1 MDQLGQFL
9 ADLPAPFGLILTALF
24 PPAAIGGGLAA
35 VVAFR
40 RNRRALAIVMLAFAF
55 VSLVCAIAWYAFVT
69 KE

>member
-1 MDQLGQFL
+1 MDQFGRFL
-9 ADLPAPFGLILTALF
+9 ADLPPPLGLILTALF

-40 RNRRALAIVMLAFAF
+40 RNRRVLAIVMLAVAF
-55 VSLVCAIAWYAFVT
+55 VSLICAIAWYSFVA